1 MKTFAPHK
9 GLFITGTDTGVGKT
23 MISGAIARFL
33 VSNGVDCGVMK
44 PIETGCRMG
53 KQGLI
58 PRDGSYLKRATRSK
72 DPLDLITPCR
82 FRQPLSPYAAV
93 LQGEKNTLSF
103 SEIQKACDTLFERH
117 DFLVVEGAGGLL
129 VPLTRRLMMIDL
141 IRLLNLPVLLV
152 ARNGLGT
159 LNHTLLTLRQ
169 GESHGLSF
177 FGVVLNRTSGKNE
190 PSEATNLKI
199 LSEQSGVPI
208 FGPLPFLKTTG
219 ERTAQIRAADALI
232 EKQMGLKEG
241 LYTLLA

>member
-1 MKTFAPHK
+1 MKTFAQHK
-9 GLFITGTDTGVGKT
+9 GLFITGTDTGIGKT
-23 MISGAIARFL
+23 TISGAIARFL

-53 KQGLI
+53 KRGLI
-58 PRDGSYLKRATRSK
+58 PRDGNYLKQAAKSK

-82 FRQPLSPYAAV
+82 FQQPLAPYAAV

-103 SEIQKACDTLFERH
+103 SKIQKACDTLFERH

-129 VPLTRRLMMIDL
+129 VPLTRHLMMIDL

-152 ARNGLGT
+152 ARSGLGT

-169 GESHGLSF
+169 GKSHGLSF
-177 FGVVLNRTSGKNE
+177 FGVVLNRISKKKE

-199 LSEQSGVPI
+199 LSEHLPV
-208 FGPLPFLKTTG
+208 FGPLPFFKTTG
-219 ERTAQIRAADALI
+219 ERAAQIKAADTLI
-232 EKQMGLKEG
+232 EKQTRFKKN
-241 LYTLLA
+241 LYALLD